1 MDKVR
6 RKVGLPPS
14 REPEVAKKS
23 KRRGSSESSNQ
34 SKDSSLGIPS
44 DISSDLL
51 DSDDEIGV
59 VEFAISSDEENVVG
73 EANEE
78 SAFVDVLN
86 FEGHAETEGDAHEI
100 YAQYRG
106 YPQIKQFRLSSEGDL
121 DLSYVSKELSEQSKD
136 NTYYM
141 VLNNHESLIGY
152 FPWQTTFSIY
162 KLIAEYEV
170 FRVNCSASQSQGW
183 LSRIRQLIEILEQK
197 ERAVILL
204 PPLIELSIELN
215 DREGLFETF
224 RDLCEQSPVIFEHVT
239 RILKA
244 HGQERE
250 AYRLYEQLYNE
261 HKSLAVFDT
270 TIDFLYRFAA
280 EPTAHGPLEDVV
292 TSNLSAA
299 FTTLDHG
306 RNRNSL
312 KAWTAL
318 HMSLRFVES
327 QPGIIQRFWSP
338 RKSWWPRFHFTF
350 DERTECKKLKK
361 KCFKRM
367 STTNFVLVEH
377 PGVIKN
383 SERAITTLGG
393 RDSINE
399 VQNAYKFKSLCD
411 FQFLPIRKHPT
422 VKKSNE
428 TVYEDLVPRLVPT
441 TFQSAFSWFKH
452 PEPNNEAVPRFLPPF
467 VFSRYTSGVMSKVLT
482 QDTERVTESS
492 GPGTCGQNLRMERK
506 AWTVTVQ
513 ADEQFPSEPSE
524 AAVKDVD
531 LRVLLAKYSFYILSG
546 PWGRL
551 WCRFGYDPRKDP
563 KAKQYQTIMVSFRKH
578 QNIPERQ
585 RLKLAPGERVST
597 LHNNT
602 PAFQYTPGHLP
613 AVRQMWYSVCDIKL
627 PAAQKILRSDY
638 FATLPQC
645 NPTSGWLTAAIKED
659 VVNTS
664 KSMEGNSDV
673 EGAIS
678 DDETTTMRMDDENL
692 DENEFY

>member
-1 MDKVR
+1 
-6 RKVGLPPS
+6 
-14 REPEVAKKS
+14 
-23 KRRGSSESSNQ
+23 
-34 SKDSSLGIPS
+34 
-44 DISSDLL
+44 
-51 DSDDEIGV
+51 
-59 VEFAISSDEENVVG
+59 
-73 EANEE
+73 
-78 SAFVDVLN
+78 
-86 FEGHAETEGDAHEI
+86 
-100 YAQYRG
+100 
-106 YPQIKQFRLSSEGDL
+106 
-121 DLSYVSKELSEQSKD
+121 
-136 NTYYM
+136 
-141 VLNNHESLIGY
+141 
-152 FPWQTTFSIY
+152 
-162 KLIAEYEV
+162 
-170 FRVNCSASQSQGW
+170 
-183 LSRIRQLIEILEQK
+183 
-197 ERAVILL
+197 
-204 PPLIELSIELN
+204 
-215 DREGLFETF
+215 
-224 RDLCEQSPVIFEHVT
+224 
-239 RILKA
+239 
-244 HGQERE
+244 
-250 AYRLYEQLYNE
+250 
-261 HKSLAVFDT
+261 
-270 TIDFLYRFAA
+270 
-280 EPTAHGPLEDVV
+280 
-292 TSNLSAA
+292 
-299 FTTLDHG
+299 
-306 RNRNSL
+306 
-312 KAWTAL
+312 
-318 HMSLRFVES
+318 
-327 QPGIIQRFWSP
+327 
-338 RKSWWPRFHFTF
+338 
-350 DERTECKKLKK
+350 
-361 KCFKRM
+361 M

-399 VQNAYKFKSLCD
+399 AFAGARSLELRYRPENKYQSAIHAEKVNVEEATDGLMQLVFRVRRKKSDPSKCFSECLGIVQNAYKFKSLCD

-531 LRVLLAKYSFYILSG
+531 LRIKNQDAHRLIKNLFEERPMWNRVAIYCKTGLDETILKVLLAKYSFYILSG

-645 NPTSGWLTAAIKED
+645 NPTSGWLTAETIQTIRKAIKED